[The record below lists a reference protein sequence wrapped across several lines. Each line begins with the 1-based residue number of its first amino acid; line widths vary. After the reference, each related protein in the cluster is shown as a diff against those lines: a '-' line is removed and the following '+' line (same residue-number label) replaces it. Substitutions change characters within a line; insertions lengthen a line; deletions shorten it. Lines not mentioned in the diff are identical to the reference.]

1 MTGYIPAV
9 VRTAILTADVQPTGG
24 AAGAADSLP
33 AETLGSTIQTSVS
46 AGRLTHHCTGLTGRR
61 MLSAVVCVHYRMQVR
76 GGCAL
81 TLLVGRQ
88 EGHPACKTMGDG
100 GGGHCLVQME

>member
-9 VRTAILTADVQPTGG
+9 VRTAVLSADVQPTSG

-33 AETLGSTIQTSVS
+33 AETLGSAVQTCVS

-61 MLSAVVCVHYRMQVR
+61 MLSAVVCVIPHASE
-76 GGCAL
+76 G
-81 TLLVGRQ
+81 VGV
-88 EGHPACKTMGDG
+88 P
-100 GGGHCLVQME
+100 